1 MRVSPGGPDLRVS
14 VGLPGADSRFS
25 TASHAAR
32 PIHAVSKVGREAA
45 RGIPGLRRQE
55 KHAQWL
61 RDLRVAAYADFYGGG
76 VHMVNEAL
84 RAKTSTKDSEKIALG
99 AGVIQSLVD
108 HQLLAGRVAL
118 LAEVNVQRAA
128 EAMRVATID
137 GANAYI
143 KGLSDEETA
152 EVLATMNN
160 TRGRFLGAAKQ
171 ELGLRVQ

>member
-1 MRVSPGGPDLRVS
+1 
-14 VGLPGADSRFS
+14 
-25 TASHAAR
+25 
-32 PIHAVSKVGREAA
+32 
-45 RGIPGLRRQE
+45 
-55 KHAQWL
+55 
-61 RDLRVAAYADFYGGG
+61 
-76 VHMVNEAL
+76 MVNEAL

-108 HQLLAGRVAL
+108 HQLLAGRVVL